1 MSIQSIKS
9 EQNLTDII
17 TSIGKT
23 PTSWQ
28 GWFCLQIALQN
39 GPEDS
44 IFGRCIARTRAFLSA
59 YLGETDVSLFCCKNQ
74 NIHIFCK
81 SIPIDVLE
89 HAAEQVC
96 DLIFDEE
103 ALITSYEI
111 FDLEHD
117 GQDYVSYA
125 LKCNAD
131 KTVIPLSAYR
141 ALDTFDT
148 DKSLSTTTLFKEN
161 SIVSHTDLTK
171 VLLIEDDPVTR
182 WMVRKGLKHDCQ
194 LVTAPTANQSFDK
207 FCSFQPDIVFLDIDL
222 PDKSG
227 HEVLS
232 WIMRNDPGTPVIM
245 FSSNNSLDNI
255 CETLA
260 AGARGFISKPFLRE
274 QLLHYINDHSR

>member
-1 MSIQSIKS
+1 MNIHAIKS
-9 EQNLTDII
+9 EQQLADIV
-17 TSIGKT
+17 TSIGKA
-23 PTSWQ
+23 PRSWQ

-39 GPEDS
+39 SPNDAT
-44 IFGRCIARTRAFLSA
+44 FGRCIARVRSFLSA
-59 YLGETDVSLFCCKNQ
+59 YLGEAEVSIFCCQNQ

-81 SIPIDVLE
+81 AVPIDVLE
-89 HAAEQVC
+89 HAAEQAC
-96 DLIFDEE
+96 CLILDEE
-103 ALITSYEI
+103 ALLTSYEI
-111 FDLEHD
+111 FDLEYD

-125 LKCNAD
+125 LERKNGEIV
-131 KTVIPLSAYR
+131 TPISAYS
-141 ALDTFDT
+141 ALDKFDADSKQSPADPFEEKT
-148 DKSLSTTTLFKEN
+148 R
-161 SIVSHTDLTK
+161 VSHNDLAK

-227 HEVLS
+227 HDVLK
-232 WIMRNDPGTPVIM
+232 WIIRNDPGMSVIM

-255 CETLA
+255 CDTLA

-274 QLLHYINDHSR
+274 QLLHYIHGHSQ